1 MAYFPL
7 FANLGGRPVLIVG
20 GGEVAA
26 RKVSL
31 LLKANANIRV
41 VAHALSDEM
50 QVHVDRGELDW
61 IAHDFTPKMVDDVF
75 LVIAATD
82 DQPLNLT
89 VKQAADERH
98 RLVNVVDSPA
108 QCSFIV
114 PAIIDRDPIMVA
126 ISSAGKAPVLI
137 RTLRE
142 RLESLLPMHLGPM
155 ADIASRWRDRVKQR
169 FTRMGDRRRFWE
181 GAFKGAF
188 ASAVALGETQRAEAL
203 LEASLTTPTRSK
215 TPPRGEVILVGAG
228 PGDAGLLT
236 LRGLQEL
243 QQADVVLFDQLVSD
257 DVLELVRRDAQRICT
272 GKRAGHHSMSQDE
285 INRLIVRL
293 ALKGQRVVRLKG
305 GDPLIFGRGG
315 EEMQA
320 VRAEGISYQVV
331 PGITAASAATTYAG
345 IPLTHR
351 DHAQNVMFMTGHRC
365 GSTDAPDWGDLARHH
380 QTLAIYM
387 GTMKAAEISA
397 QLIQH
402 GRLGSTPVAVIS
414 NATRA
419 DQKVRT
425 GRLDRLAELAAE
437 AERPAL
443 LVIGEVVTLHN
454 ELAWFRTPYRL
465 DIQNVP
471 LVNLA

>member
-1 MAYFPL
+1 MAHFPL
-7 FANLGGRPVLIVG
+7 FADLDGRPVLIVG
-20 GGEVAA
+20 GGDVAA
-26 RKVSL
+26 RKVAL
-31 LLKANANIRV
+31 LLKSHADIRV

-50 QVHVDRGELDW
+50 QAHAERGELHW
-61 IAHDFTPKMVDDVF
+61 IAHDFSPELIDDVF

-82 DQPLNLT
+82 DHALNHT
-89 VKQAADERH
+89 VRDAAEARH
-98 RLVNVVDSPA
+98 RLVNVVDAPL

-114 PAIIDRDPIMVA
+114 PAIIDRDPITIA
-126 ISSAGKAPVLI
+126 ISSAGKAPVLL

-142 RLESLLPMHLGPM
+142 RLESLLPRHLGPM
-155 ADIASRWRDRVKQR
+155 AEIASRWRERVKQR
-169 FTRMGDRRRFWE
+169 FSHLADRRRFWE
-181 GAFKGAF
+181 KAFKGDF
-188 ASAVALGETQRAEAL
+188 ASAVALGEEARAEAV
-203 LEASLTTPTRSK
+203 LETSLATPNTIEA
-215 TPPRGEVILVGAG
+215 PQGEVILVGAG

-243 QQADVVLFDQLVSD
+243 QQADVVLFDQLVSS

-272 GKRAGHHSMSQDE
+272 GKRAGGHSMPQDE
-285 INRLIVRL
+285 INQLIVRL
-293 ALKGQRVVRLKG
+293 ARKGQRVVRLKG

-320 VRAEGISYQVV
+320 IRAAGIPYQVV

-365 GSTDAPDWGDLARHH
+365 DGNAAPDWQDLARHH

-387 GTMKAAEISA
+387 GTVKAAEISA
-397 QLIQH
+397 QLIRH
-402 GRLGSTPVAVIS
+402 GRHASTPVAVIS

-419 DQKVRT
+419 DQKVRI
-425 GRLDRLAELAAE
+425 GRLDQLAALAAE

-443 LVIGEVVTLHN
+443 LVIGEVVTLHD

>member
-1 MAYFPL
+1 MAHFPL
-7 FANLGGRPVLIVG
+7 FADLDGRPVLIVG
-20 GGEVAA
+20 GGDVAA
-26 RKVSL
+26 RKVTL
-31 LLKANANIRV
+31 LLKAKADILV
-41 VAHALSDEM
+41 VAHTLSDEM
-50 QVHVDRGELDW
+50 QAHATRSELRW
-61 IAHDFTPKMVDDVF
+61 IAHDFSPELIDDVF
-75 LVIAATD
+75 LVIAATND
-82 DQPLNLT
+82 HALNQT
-89 VKQAADERH
+89 VKEAADARH
-98 RLVNVVDSPA
+98 RLVNVVDAP
-108 QCSFIV
+108 QHCSFIV
-114 PAIIDRDPIMVA
+114 PAIIDRDPITIA
-126 ISSAGKAPVLI
+126 ISSAGKAPVLL

-155 ADIASRWRDRVKQR
+155 AEIASRWRDRVKQR
-169 FTRMGDRRRFWE
+169 FSRMSDRRRFWE
-181 GAFKGAF
+181 KAFKGDF
-188 ASAVALGETQRAEAL
+188 ASAVAQGEEAHAESL
-203 LEASLTTPTRSK
+203 LEHALSSPAAIEE
-215 TPPRGEVILVGAG
+215 PQGEVILVGAG

-243 QQADVVLFDQLVSD
+243 QQADVVLFDQLVSA

-272 GKRAGHHSMSQDE
+272 GKRAGCHSMPQDE
-285 INRLIVRL
+285 INQLIVRL
-293 ALKGQRVVRLKG
+293 ARKGQRVVRLKG

-320 VRAEGISYQVV
+320 IRAAGIPYQVV

-351 DHAQNVMFMTGHRC
+351 EHAQNVMFMTGHRC
-365 GSTDAPDWGDLARHH
+365 DSNDAPDWQDLARHH

-387 GTMKAAEISA
+387 GTVKAAEISA
-397 QLIQH
+397 QLIRH
-402 GRLGSTPVAVIS
+402 GRHASTPVAVIS

-419 DQKVRT
+419 DQKVRL
-425 GRLDRLAELAAE
+425 GRLDQLATLAAE

>member
-1 MAYFPL
+1 MAHFPL
-7 FANLGGRPVLIVG
+7 FADLDGRPVLIVG
-20 GGEVAA
+20 GGDVAA
-26 RKVSL
+26 RKVTL
-31 LLKANANIRV
+31 LLKAHAKIHV
-41 VAHALSDEM
+41 VAHELSDAM
-50 QVHVDRGELDW
+50 QAHAAHDELKW
-61 IAHDFTPKMVDDVF
+61 IAQDFQPELVDNAF

-82 DQPLNLT
+82 DHALNLA

-98 RLVNVVDSPA
+98 RLVNVVDAPD

-114 PAIIDRDPIMVA
+114 PAIIDRAPITVA

-155 ADIASRWRDRVKQR
+155 AEIASRWRDRVKQR
-169 FTRMGDRRRFWE
+169 FSRMSDRRRFWE
-181 GAFKGAF
+181 QAFKGDF
-188 ASAVALGETQRAEAL
+188 ASAVAQGEETHAEAV
-203 LEASLTTPTRSK
+203 LESALDSHHNEQPQ
-215 TPPRGEVILVGAG
+215 GEVILVGAG

-243 QQADVVLFDQLVSD
+243 QQADVVLFDQLVSA

-272 GKRAGHHSMSQDE
+272 GKRAGCHSMPQEE
-285 INRLIVRL
+285 INQLIVRL
-293 ALKGQRVVRLKG
+293 ARKGQRVVRLKG

-320 VRAEGISYQVV
+320 IRAAGIPYQVV

-351 DHAQNVMFMTGHRC
+351 EHAQNVMFMTGHRC
-365 GSTDAPDWGDLARHH
+365 DGNDAPDWQDLARHH

-387 GTMKAAEISA
+387 GTVKAAEISA
-397 QLIQH
+397 QLIRH
-402 GRLGSTPVAVIS
+402 GRHASTPVAVIS

-419 DQKVRT
+419 DQKVRL
-425 GRLDRLAELAAE
+425 GRLDQLATLAAE

>member
-1 MAYFPL
+1 MAHFPL
-7 FANLGGRPVLIVG
+7 FADLNGRPVLIVG
-20 GGEVAA
+20 GGDVAA
-26 RKVSL
+26 RKVAL
-31 LLKANANIRV
+31 LLKAHADV
-41 VAHALSDEM
+41 HVAAHALSDDMHAYAAQGALRWVATEFSPALI
-50 QVHVDRGELDW
+50 DG
-61 IAHDFTPKMVDDVF
+61 VF

-82 DQPLNLT
+82 DHALNYA
-89 VKQAADERH
+89 VKEAADARH
-98 RLVNVVDSPA
+98 RLVNVVDDPQ

-114 PAIIDRDPIMVA
+114 PAIIDRDPITIA
-126 ISSAGKAPVLI
+126 ISSAGKAPVLL

-155 ADIASRWRDRVKQR
+155 AEIASRWRDRVKQR
-169 FTRMGDRRRFWE
+169 FSRMADRRRFWE
-181 GAFKGAF
+181 KAFKGDF
-188 ASAVALGETQRAEAL
+188 ASAVAQGEEAHANAL
-203 LEASLTTPTRSK
+203 LERALAAPSGMDTPQ
-215 TPPRGEVILVGAG
+215 GEVILVGAG

-236 LRGLQEL
+236 LRGLQEV
-243 QQADVVLFDQLVSD
+243 QQADVVLFDQLVSP

-272 GKRAGHHSMSQDE
+272 GKRAGCHSMPQDD
-285 INRLIVRL
+285 INQLIVRL
-293 ALKGQRVVRLKG
+293 ARKGQRVVRLKG

-320 VRAEGISYQVV
+320 IRAAGIPFQVV

-351 DHAQNVMFMTGHRC
+351 NYAQNVMLMTGHRC
-365 GSTDAPDWGDLARHH
+365 GSTDAPDWQDLARHH

-387 GTMKAAEISA
+387 GTVKAADISA
-397 QLIQH
+397 QLIHH
-402 GRLGSTPVAVIS
+402 GRYASTPVAIIS

-419 DQKVRT
+419 DQKVRL
-425 GRLDRLAELAAE
+425 GRLDQLAELAAE

-443 LVIGEVVTLHN
+443 LVIGEVVALHH

-465 DIQNVP
+465 DIQSVP